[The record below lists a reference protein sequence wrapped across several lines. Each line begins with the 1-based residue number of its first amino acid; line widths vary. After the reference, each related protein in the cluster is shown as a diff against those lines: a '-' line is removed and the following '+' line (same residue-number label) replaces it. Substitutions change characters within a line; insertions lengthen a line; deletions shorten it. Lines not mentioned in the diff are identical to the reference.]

1 MGDNLMYT
9 YGLMFYV
16 PINTIYFLILLIS
29 GIIRRKRKEYY
40 VFALIFC
47 IYMNVVIEKA
57 FFPIFTD
64 GARFYVS
71 LSKNINLDVST
82 LFAYTSYQIIGNF
95 LMTFPMGILL
105 TFIINA
111 RARTRILC
119 SVLFSIL
126 IEFIQFLMIVSLHL
140 IDVTFDI
147 NDIILNVAGCL
158 CGHLVFYLFCKI
170 YIRIQGNA
178 CSISIIKYFNRACE
192 NCVHK
197 RSSLDGL
204 MLGK

>member
-1 MGDNLMYT
+1 MYT
-9 YGLMFYV
+9 YGLMFWL

-29 GIIRRKRKEYY
+29 GIIKRRRKEYY
-40 VFALIFC
+40 FFVFIFC
-47 IYMNVVIEKA
+47 IYMNVLIEKA

-71 LSKNINLDVST
+71 LSKYINLDVST
-82 LFAYTSYQIIGNF
+82 LFAYTPYQIAGNF

-111 RARTRILC
+111 RSRTRILC
-119 SVLFSIL
+119 SVLFSVI
-126 IEFIQFLMIVSLHL
+126 IEFIQLLMIVSLHL

-158 CGHLVFYLFCKI
+158 CGHLIFYLFCKV
-170 YIRIQGNA
+170 YIRVQGNT
-178 CSISIIKYFNRACE
+178 CGITIIKYFNRVCDNLCIKEA
-192 NCVHK
+192 V
-197 RSSLDGL
+197 
-204 MLGK
+204 

>member
-82 LFAYTSYQIIGNF
+82 LFAYTPYQIIGNF

>member
-1 MGDNLMYT
+1 MYT

-40 VFALIFC
+40 FFAFIFC
-47 IYMNVVIEKA
+47 IYMNVLIEKA
-57 FFPIFTD
+57 FFPIFTN

-71 LSKNINLDVST
+71 LSKYINLDVST
-82 LFAYTSYQIIGNF
+82 LFAYTPYQIVGNF

-126 IEFIQFLMIVSLHL
+126 IEFIQLLMIVSLHL

-147 NDIILNVAGCL
+147 NDIFLNVAGCL
-158 CGHLVFYLFCKI
+158 CGHIVFYLFCKV
-170 YIRIQGNA
+170 YIRTQDNA
-178 CSISIIKYFNRACE
+178 CCLSIIKYFNRVCD